1 MIRLQQLGSSSQQG
15 FVAGVNLTDPS
26 VLIISFP
33 PFLSLSLSLL
43 LCSVAGGELFDFLAE
58 KESLSEEE
66 ATQFLKQILDGV
78 FYLHS
83 KQIAH
88 FDLKVRRLPQVKKS
102 KKKKRRSE
110 KFWSPFGF
118 ACLSSFH
125 YYWNEH
131 HRWLFQ
137 SESSVVLSCAH
148 AVHRATSLHQGC
160 FDLFETNWHSLYT
173 IPPPR
178 IKLMH
183 KRDRNEIFQLLKC
196 PFVVLQLRCFSSAVV
211 PIDGHRPVVHLM
223 LNTRR
228 LILKGSSQTSGL
240 FPLSE
245 QLDRTVV
252 HQGSVLRLQ
261 RSDQCWSFLPSSC
274 RLSEHRLR
282 LLLPG
287 WKWLQFNILFWW
299 NDFRLCS
306 KGRRWYFFSSQ
317 FFFSVEVPF
326 MNNCP
331 TVIFVVIV
339 VSVFLCIWW
348 KPRHAMTE

>member
-33 PFLSLSLSLL
+33 PFLSLFLSLL

-102 KKKKRRSE
+102 KKKTKKWKVLFTLR
-110 KFWSPFGF
+110 F
-118 ACLSSFH
+118 CLFELFSLLLKWASQE
-125 YYWNEH
+125 NEG
-131 HRWLFQ
+131 WLFQ
-137 SESSVVLSCAH
+137 SESSIVLSCAH
-148 AVHRATSLHQGC
+148 AVHCATSLHQGC

-173 IPPPR
+173 IPPPG

-183 KRDRNEIFQLLKC
+183 KRDRNEIFQLLKY

-211 PIDGHRPVVHLM
+211 PIDAHRPVVHLM

-228 LILKGSSQTSGL
+228 LILKRSAARHWGSS
-240 FPLSE
+240 
-245 QLDRTVV
+245 R
-252 HQGSVLRLQ
+252 SV
-261 RSDQCWSFLPSSC
+261 SS
-274 RLSEHRLR
+274 
-282 LLLPG
+282 
-287 WKWLQFNILFWW
+287 
-299 NDFRLCS
+299 
-306 KGRRWYFFSSQ
+306 
-317 FFFSVEVPF
+317 
-326 MNNCP
+326 
-331 TVIFVVIV
+331 
-339 VSVFLCIWW
+339 
-348 KPRHAMTE
+348 